1 MARPRKT
8 TNARGDSEWMRERL
22 LDAAEHL
29 IARHGYEGASLRD
42 IGVRV
47 GVSNATVLHHFGSK
61 LALYR
66 ALLDRFALGLR
77 GLVDSVAA
85 DPNED
90 APAALVRFLDR
101 FIAWTRENQNY
112 CHIAFREFMDRVAL
126 ESHVDV
132 HLEAGILQRLAEI
145 VRRGQGDGSFR
156 MDVDVEALVVQ
167 MITTVWAAEVSSATF
182 GWILARDA
190 ERLRAVATKQ
200 GVESLLRALII
211 ESRSEPI
218 AVVAVAPATLQ

>member
-42 IGVRV
+42 IGLRV

-61 LALYR
+61 LELYR
-66 ALLDRFALGLR
+66 AVLDRFAIALR
-77 GLVDSVAA
+77 GLVDSVAS

-90 APAALVRFLDR
+90 APAALIRFLDR
-101 FIAWTRENQNY
+101 FTEWTRENRNY
-112 CHIAFREFMDRVAL
+112 CRIAYREFMDHVAL

-132 HLEAGILQRLAEI
+132 HLEAGILQRLSEI
-145 VRRGQGDGSFR
+145 VRRGQKDGAFR
-156 MDVDVEALVVQ
+156 SDVDVEALVVQ
-167 MITTVWAAEVSSATF
+167 LITTVWSAEIASATF
-182 GWILARDA
+182 GWILDRD
-190 ERLRAVATKQ
+190 EDTLRTVGTNQ
-200 GVESLLRALII
+200 GVASVLRALLV
-211 ESRSEPI
+211 E
-218 AVVAVAPATLQ
+218 AAPTTVTTAATATLQ

>member
-29 IARHGYEGASLRD
+29 IARYGYEGASLRD

-61 LALYR
+61 LELYR
-66 ALLDRFALGLR
+66 AVLDRFAIALR
-77 GLVDSVAA
+77 GLVDSVVA
-85 DPNED
+85 DPDED

-101 FIAWTRENQNY
+101 FADWTRANRNY
-112 CHIAFREFMDRVAL
+112 CLVAFREFMDQVAQ

-132 HLEAGILQRLAEI
+132 HLEAGIIRRLSEI
-145 VRRGQGDGSFR
+145 VRLGQAERAFR
-156 MDVDVEALVVQ
+156 REIDVEALVVQ
-167 MITTVWAAEVSSATF
+167 LITTVWAAEVSSATF
-182 GWILARDA
+182 GWILDRDGEELRTVA
-190 ERLRAVATKQ
+190 TNQGVAGILRALMIERGKADLQSLRAV
-200 GVESLLRALII
+200 
-211 ESRSEPI
+211 P
-218 AVVAVAPATLQ
+218 TLQ